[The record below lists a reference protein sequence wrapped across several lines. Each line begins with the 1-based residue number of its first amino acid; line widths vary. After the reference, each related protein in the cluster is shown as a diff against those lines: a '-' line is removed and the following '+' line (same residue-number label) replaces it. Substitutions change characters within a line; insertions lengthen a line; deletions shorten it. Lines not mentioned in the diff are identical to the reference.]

1 MNLEYNYDKKIFDKA
16 VVTTDKILKIRDN
29 TENLESIL
37 EEENLVEYIF
47 VELDNKRAE
56 SKNEFEELQV
66 EKISLIYKVI
76 GLIFT
81 ILAIPVVGIYIEA
94 IFKTLIL
101 SLLYLSGTFG
111 MIEVIDKIKDIRK
124 VRKNC
129 TVCEAQ
135 INLLLEKL
143 NISKQRLEKL
153 SLEEKKLVNDKVIN
167 KEISKENIESLE
179 QKMGMYKYLIEND
192 NEYKNYLNYKPLGNE
207 YDHVFFTDKDI
218 FNIKDAKKKVKKR

>member
-16 VVTTDKILKIRDN
+16 VVTTDKFLKIREN
-29 TENLESIL
+29 AENLESIL

-179 QKMGMYKYLIEND
+179 QKMEMYKYLIEND

>member
-1 MNLEYNYDKKIFDKA
+1 MNLEYDYDEKIFDKA
-16 VVTTDKILKIRDN
+16 VVTTDKTLKIREN

-47 VELDNKRAE
+47 IELDNKRAE

-111 MIEVIDKIKDIRK
+111 MIEVIDKHPYTVELAKQAIKNVGLEPLSRPVRGGTDGARLSFMGLPCPNLCTGGHSFHGRYEYICLESMEK
-124 VRKNC
+124 VVQLLIKLASTNFKN
-129 TVCEAQ
+129 V
-135 INLLLEKL
+135 
-143 NISKQRLEKL
+143 
-153 SLEEKKLVNDKVIN
+153 
-167 KEISKENIESLE
+167 
-179 QKMGMYKYLIEND
+179 
-192 NEYKNYLNYKPLGNE
+192 
-207 YDHVFFTDKDI
+207 
-218 FNIKDAKKKVKKR
+218 

>member
-1 MNLEYNYDKKIFDKA
+1 MNLEYDYDKKICDKA
-16 VVTTDKILKIRDN
+16 VVNTDKTLKIREN

-37 EEENLVEYIF
+37 EEENLVKYIF

-56 SKNEFEELQV
+56 SKNEFEELQI

-81 ILAIPVVGIYIEA
+81 ILAIPTVGIYLEA

-111 MIEVIDKIKDIRK
+111 ALEVIDKIKDIRK
-124 VRKNC
+124 SRKNC

-143 NISKQRLEKL
+143 NTSKQRLEKL
-153 SLEEKKLVNDKVIN
+153 SLEEKKLVNDKVIS

>member
-16 VVTTDKILKIRDN
+16 VVTTDKILKIKEN

>member
-66 EKISLIYKVI
+66 EKIILIYKVI

>member
-16 VVTTDKILKIRDN
+16 VVTTDKILKIREN

-66 EKISLIYKVI
+66 EKINLIYKVI